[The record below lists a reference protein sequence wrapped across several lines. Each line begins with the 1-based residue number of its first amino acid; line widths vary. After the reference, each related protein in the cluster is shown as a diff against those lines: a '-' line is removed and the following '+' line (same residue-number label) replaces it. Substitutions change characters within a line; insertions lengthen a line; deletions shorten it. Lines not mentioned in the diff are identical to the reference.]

1 MSYKFLDIYFRV
13 STQEQ
18 KKEGNSLEVQKD
30 LGVKVAKK
38 LGLEPRFHNEGA
50 RSSTIQFR
58 QVLENLKYDIRSG
71 LVKNLWVSDRSRLF
85 RDMTDSLLFR
95 RDYLETHKI
104 NLYEGETPSLLD
116 LDSPAERFTYNV
128 LTASKQL
135 ENEERQ
141 NKSIQGKLYRLRKD
155 APKKPVYLGGTP
167 LFGYKTVNKEWK
179 INPEESKWVRFI
191 FDSYEKGKSTKEIKD
206 ILDREGV
213 EPRRTQNGL
222 WSLGTL
228 NVMLKNKSYTGIHTQ
243 YIKKVQESFSY
254 KIPKVINV
262 GQFNRVNKKITGNL
276 KNPSNNKQHFSL
288 LEDFMVCECGRN
300 YGSRHLKSTS
310 SLGYKVNTRTY
321 YCLSKHYDWKS
332 GDGSVCTNT
341 KSLQMD
347 SFNEYV
353 LGFVKD
359 KVSKS
364 HILKENFKKEVMQ
377 EQYEKRTNIKETE
390 KNLEKK
396 IQKLQKEIENIED
409 NIVEIEIQKGMGEKD
424 SNVVDKIISRY
435 GDELENRKTLLV
447 ETEKQIDDLGQD
459 KNWLDWVEKYGET
472 MELNTS
478 NEKKQKDFLQGVL
491 DKIVVKGDYGLDRD
505 GKKKIQ
511 NGHTI
516 NFHFKMK
523 IVDDALEVVEG
534 TKPRKYKVVEGKKTD
549 TTNEV
554 MKFVSKRNRVK
565 KKQRAG

>member
-191 FDSYEKGKSTKEIKD
+191 FDSYEKGKSTKEIKN

-364 HILKENFKKEVMQ
+364 QILKENFKKEVMQ

-409 NIVEIEIQKGMGEKD
+409 NIVELEIDKGMGVKD

-435 GDELENRKTLLV
+435 GEELENRKTLLV

-523 IVDDALEVVEG
+523 IVDDALEVEEG

>member
-1 MSYKFLDIYFRV
+1 MSSKYLDIYYRV

-30 LGVKVAKK
+30 LGIKVAKK

-58 QVLENLKYDIRSG
+58 QVLENLKYDIREG

-95 RDYLETHKI
+95 RDYLEKHKI

-179 INPEESKWVRFI
+179 INPEEAKWVRFI

-213 EPRRTQNGL
+213 EPRRTKNGL
-222 WSLGTL
+222 WNLGTL
-228 NVMLKNKSYTGIHTQ
+228 NVMLKNRSYTGIHTQ
-243 YIKKVQESFSY
+243 FIKRVEESFSY
-254 KIPKVINV
+254 KIPKIINV
-262 GQFNRVNKKITGNL
+262 GQFNRVQKKIAGNL

-288 LEDFMVCECGRN
+288 LEDFLVCECGRN
-300 YGSRHLKSTS
+300 YGSRHLKTKS
-310 SLGYKVNTRTY
+310 SLGYKVDTRTY
-321 YCLSKHYDWKS
+321 HCLSKYYDWKS
-332 GDGSVCTNT
+332 GDGSVCINK

-347 SFNEYV
+347 SFNKYV
-353 LGFVKD
+353 LDFVKD

-364 HILKENFKKEVMQ
+364 HLLKENFKKEVMQ
-377 EQYEKRTNIKETE
+377 EQFERRNNIQETE
-390 KNLEKK
+390 RNLERK

-409 NIVEIEIQKGMGEKD
+409 NIVELEIDKGMGVKD
-424 SNVVDKIISRY
+424 SNVVDKILSRY
-435 GDELENRKTLLV
+435 GEELENRRTLLV

-459 KNWLDWVEKYGET
+459 KKWLDWVQKYGET
-472 MELNTS
+472 LELNTS
-478 NEKKQKDFLQGVL
+478 NEKKQKDFLHGVL
-491 DKIVVKGDYGLDRD
+491 EKIVVKSSYGLDRD

-516 NFHFKMK
+516 DFHFKMK
-523 IVDDALEVVEG
+523 IVDDSLEVEEG
-534 TKPRKYKVVEGKKTD
+534 TKPKKYRVIEGKNTD
-549 TTNEV
+549 TTSEV
-554 MKFVSKRNRVK
+554 MKFVSKRKRVK
-565 KKQRAG
+565 KKQRVS